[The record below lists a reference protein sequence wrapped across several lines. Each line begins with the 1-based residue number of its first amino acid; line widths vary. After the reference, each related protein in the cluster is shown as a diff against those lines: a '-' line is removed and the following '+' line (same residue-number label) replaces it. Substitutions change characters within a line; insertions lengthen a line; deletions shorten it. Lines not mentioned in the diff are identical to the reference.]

1 MRASGKGYS
10 ALTVLPFKLYFCT
23 GFVYCADNQRIM
35 GALFCTKLYEELCA
49 RTIYGRITTVG
60 VYPNSIAA
68 SKQGQDLIHSL
79 GSTIPLSFKSGDVSR
94 CPSTSIILNFFL
106 SRDTNSTSAIFCAG
120 VRVSAGSPLTF
131 SPPI

>member
-106 SRDTNSTSAIFCAG
+106 SRDTNSTSAIFLCWSTC
-120 VRVSAGSPLTF
+120 VRRFTVD
-131 SPPI
+131 I